1 MRLLH
6 LNESNLKIWPP
17 RPPCLNQVP
26 QRFADCVRDVHYL
39 SVFNEKKRRMR
50 LRTRNCLLW
59 ARPFF
64 ASNFGEVNRP
74 YEVSVRRKTRV
85 ELCYPITG
93 ELLILTVHKNHQ
105 SVTSEKQHIGKT
117 SPCRKRARPKG
128 RGGRTPS
135 PLRMANSIKLDGV
148 RKFAT
153 NYSAEKE

>member
-1 MRLLH
+1 MRASICLWLG
-6 LNESNLKIWPP
+6 LNIDFNAFIRHHIYPKLPGGTNLRIFESPTKDF
-17 RPPCLNQVP
+17 
-26 QRFADCVRDVHYL
+26 RFDDSFDR
-39 SVFNEKKRRMR
+39 S
-50 LRTRNCLLW
+50 
-59 ARPFF
+59 FF
-64 ASNFGEVNRP
+64 ASNFEEVNRP

-85 ELCYPITG
+85 ELRYPITG

-105 SVTSEKQHIGKT
+105 SLTSEKQHIGKT